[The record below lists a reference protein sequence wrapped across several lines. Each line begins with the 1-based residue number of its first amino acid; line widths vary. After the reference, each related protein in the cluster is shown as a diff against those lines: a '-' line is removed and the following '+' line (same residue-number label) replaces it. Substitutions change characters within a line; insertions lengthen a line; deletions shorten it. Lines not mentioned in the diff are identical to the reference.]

1 MARELRG
8 ISAQSLLKQDYKDD
22 MSLEDAK
29 ALALKIMSKTM
40 DSTKLGSEKREF
52 YPFLVFFFRGG
63 FQGDS
68 LLTFARLLHPAVEFA
83 TLTLHPKTQEPL
95 PKIFRASELDALLR
109 ANGLGGTV
117 DEAVGVGE
125 GTGGGGGGGGD
136 VAVST

>member
-52 YPFLVFFFRGG
+52 YPFSAG

-68 LLTFARLLHPAVEFA
+68 LLKLRAPLHPAVEFA

-95 PKIFRASELDALLR
+95 AKIFRASELDALLR